1 MKLTKEDLMRLPKER
16 LAEIILEM
24 QKEYPAITTPDAT
37 PYPLFPTPP
46 SYYCVYVGGPCN
58 FNRDCFMCPHRRPK
72 AYTHNGPTPET
83 YLKGE
88 IPIKN
93 AQQ

>member
-1 MKLTKEDLMRLPKER
+1 MRPTKEDLMRLPKER

-24 QKEYPAITTPDAT
+24 QKEYQTITTPDAT
-37 PYPLFPTPP
+37 PIPRFPTPP
-46 SYYCVYVGGPCN
+46 SYCFYVGGPCE
-58 FNRDCFMCPHRRPK
+58 FNGDCFMCPHHQPK

-88 IPIKN
+88 IPIKT

>member
-1 MKLTKEDLMRLPKER
+1 MRLTKEDLMRLPKVR

-24 QKEYPAITTPDAT
+24 QEEYPAITAPDDTPSLRFPA
-37 PYPLFPTPP
+37 PL
-46 SYYCVYVGGPCN
+46 SYCFYVGGPCK
-58 FNRDCFMCPHRRPK
+58 FNGDCFMCPHRQPK

-88 IPIKN
+88 IPIKT